1 MEPLNA
7 IRELTFASMLTRI
20 AVSIVLGA
28 ILGVERGLKNRPAG
42 LRTYILVCMGACII
56 MLTNQY
62 VYMAYNTGDPVRMA
76 AQVVSGIG
84 FLGAGSIIVTK
95 QNQIRGLTTAAGLWA
110 ASAVGLAIGIGLYE
124 AAVIGGFSIL
134 VILRLLNHW
143 DIMIRQRTK
152 NINLYVELRNGKC
165 LVEPEALN
173 SLGFR
178 IIVED
183 YAIKAAMFGMLYYG
197 KKTLEDGNTVF
208 HDTHTYDGIL
218 KPGEDYHV
226 LFSFWKTWLPME
238 DEFNDLDD
246 VMSIKHE
253 IKG

>member
-165 LVEPEALN
+165 LAEFLHFLKVNGLSAENLQSEHSGISSDTAIIFTLKSLRNISHEEMMALIE
-173 SLGFR
+173 S
-178 IIVED
+178 
-183 YAIKAAMFGMLYYG
+183 
-197 KKTLEDGNTVF
+197 
-208 HDTHTYDGIL
+208 
-218 KPGEDYHV
+218 
-226 LFSFWKTWLPME
+226 
-238 DEFNDLDD
+238 NDCVSYIEEL
-246 VMSIKHE
+246 
-253 IKG
+253 